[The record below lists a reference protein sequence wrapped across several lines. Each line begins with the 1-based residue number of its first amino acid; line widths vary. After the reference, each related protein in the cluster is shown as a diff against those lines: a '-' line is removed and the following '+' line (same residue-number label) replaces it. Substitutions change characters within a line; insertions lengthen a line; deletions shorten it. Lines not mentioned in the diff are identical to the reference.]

1 VNRWVIPI
9 VLAVTVFVHYI
20 DRNNLAIALPQ
31 IAQEFGWSDREIGAR
46 GNLLLGAFYLTFGLA
61 QVALSPFAERFG
73 VKRSL
78 VLSVLGFS
86 VCAILVYPLGGS
98 LAGLIAL
105 RLMLGVAESV
115 HMPMNSAL
123 VSRWFP
129 PHERGRANSVYV
141 AGILIALALA
151 PWLIIPVVERFGWRL
166 GFALLGLAGLAIALP
181 LVLVF
186 INDRPPSWQPA
197 PPSQQVRFA
206 RQGWLWLY
214 ITAGAFNAFCVFGVL
229 NWLPTYLNRTKGIE
243 FGALSLPLF
252 LVFVAGIVGVFLWAF
267 LGDRTGRRIALASG
281 GLFIAGW
288 MVLAT
293 GWVQNSTLVVML
305 FALGV
310 FFQSAYNAQEFA
322 TLQRMLPQGQVG
334 AGTGLYNG
342 LTVLIGGV
350 GGSLIPGTIVS
361 LTSSFQAGILSVVVG
376 AWLVAGLMAL
386 LGKRLGGELN
396 GRFDEVEPHAG

>member
-1 VNRWVIPI
+1 MNRWTIPL

-31 IAQEFGWSDREIGAR
+31 IAREFGWSDREIGAH

-61 QVALSPFAERFG
+61 QIVLSPLAERFG

-78 VLSVLGFS
+78 VLSILGFS
-86 VCAILVYPLGGS
+86 LCTMLVYPFGGS
-98 LAGLIAL
+98 LVGLIAL
-105 RLMLGVAESV
+105 RLLLGLAESV

-129 PHERGRANSVYV
+129 VHERGRANSVYV
-141 AGILIALALA
+141 AGILVALAVA
-151 PWLIIPVVERFGWRL
+151 PWLVIPVVERWGWRL
-166 GFALLGLAGLAIALP
+166 GFALLGLAGLLISLP
-181 LVLVF
+181 LVLLF
-186 INDRPPSWQPA
+186 IHDRPPNRIPT
-197 PPSQQVRFA
+197 PTTDERVRWV

-214 ITAGAFNAFCVFGVL
+214 IVAGMFNAFCVFGVL

-252 LVFVAGIVGVFLWAF
+252 LVFLSGIIGVLSWAYV
-267 LGDRTGRRIALASG
+267 GDRTGRRVALASG
-281 GLFIAGW
+281 GLFVAGW
-288 MVLAT
+288 MVLGTSVAPT
-293 GWVQNSTLVVML
+293 PEWTVAL

-310 FFQSAYNAQEFA
+310 FFQSTYNAQEFT
-322 TLQRMLPQGQVG
+322 TLQRMLPAHQVG

-342 LTVLIGGV
+342 LTVLVGGV

-361 LTSSFQAGILSVVVG
+361 LTGSFQAGMLSIVAG
-376 AWLVAGLMAL
+376 AWSVAVLMGIL
-386 LGKRLGGELN
+386 NRWVGKG
-396 GRFDEVEPHAG
+396 

>member
-1 VNRWVIPI
+1 MNRWTIPL

-31 IAQEFGWSDREIGAR
+31 IAREFGWSDREIGAY

-61 QVALSPFAERFG
+61 QMGLSPLAERFG

-78 VLSVLGFS
+78 ILSILGFS
-86 VCAILVYPLGGS
+86 LCTMLVYPLGGS

-105 RLMLGVAESV
+105 RLLLGVAESV

-141 AGILIALALA
+141 AGILVALAVA
-151 PWLIIPVVERFGWRL
+151 PWLIIPVVERWGWRL
-166 GFALLGLAGLAIALP
+166 GFALLGLAGLLVSLP

-186 INDRPPSWQPA
+186 IHDCPPNWTPA
-197 PPSQQVRFA
+197 PPTGRVRWG
-206 RQGWLWLY
+206 RQRTLWLY
-214 ITAGAFNAFCVFGVL
+214 IVAGMFNAFCVFGVL

-252 LVFVAGIVGVFLWAF
+252 LVFLSGIVGVLSWAYV
-267 LGDRTGRRIALASG
+267 GDRTGRRVALASV
-281 GLFIAGW
+281 GLFVAGW
-288 MVLAT
+288 MVLGTSLAPSPE
-293 GWVQNSTLVVML
+293 WAVAL

-310 FFQSAYNAQEFA
+310 FFQSTYNAQEFA
-322 TLQRMLPQGQVG
+322 TLQRMLPAHQVG

-342 LTVLIGGV
+342 LTVLVGGV
-350 GGSLIPGTIVS
+350 GGSMIPGTIVS
-361 LTSSFQAGILSVVVG
+361 LTGSFQAGMLSIVVG
-376 AWLVAGLMAL
+376 AWAVAVLMGIL
-386 LGKRLGGELN
+386 NRWVGKG
-396 GRFDEVEPHAG
+396 